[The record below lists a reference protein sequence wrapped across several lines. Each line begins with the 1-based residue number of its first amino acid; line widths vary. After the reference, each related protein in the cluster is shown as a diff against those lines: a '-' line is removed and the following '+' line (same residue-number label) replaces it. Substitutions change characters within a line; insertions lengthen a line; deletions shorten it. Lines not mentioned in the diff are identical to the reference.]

1 VLDTGATDHDAHS
14 GLVADEI
21 DHTSGDLARVEHWRQ
36 PKVRPFAFGGRSWL
50 SAA

>member
-1 VLDTGATDHDAHS
+1 VLDTGAIDHDAHS

-21 DHTSGDLARVEHWRQ
+21 DHTSGDLAGGRALAATEGQ
-36 PKVRPFAFGGRSWL
+36 TCAFGGRSWL